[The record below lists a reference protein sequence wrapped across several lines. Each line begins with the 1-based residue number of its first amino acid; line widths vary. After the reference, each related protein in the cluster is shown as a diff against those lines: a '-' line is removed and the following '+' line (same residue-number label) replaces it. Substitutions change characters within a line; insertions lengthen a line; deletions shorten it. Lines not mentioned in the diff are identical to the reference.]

1 MIKNMY
7 VIEIMDDKTLL
18 DFEKLLKKKLT
29 K

>member
-7 VIEIMDDKTLL
+7 VIEIMDGKTLP